1 MEILVTLQEIKGYS
15 QAFVMNKLVV
25 ALLFIIL
32 SDTALRAAESPNIT
46 NTPRTRIDSAW
57 TAWQNAQLEDAERY
71 FRSEA
76 KANPAS
82 FEALAGLYQLLMY
95 RQKFDQASELLPQIS
110 SASEWANPFFY
121 ANWNEVSLYNQ
132 RAEVNPKIVALM
144 EHIAESA
151 DDYGVLSASA
161 NERLAL
167 YNITQGN
174 IAEADRRITLLG
186 ALEKWSVIGP
196 FDNISGSG
204 FEKVFPPEQKFDPKA
219 TYIGRSNIPV
229 SWFPIPAIRRD
240 KWVDFEYYYSV
251 GADVY
256 YAVTFVNSPTTQD
269 VHLRIGTSGSLKV
282 FFNDAL
288 ITEDEEEKNN
298 GYDTYILPITLRSGW
313 NKVMVK
319 IGSAEIA
326 RCNFAARITDNA
338 GKVISGL
345 NYSDQQQPYVPAQM
359 QPVTPLPNFAEQFY
373 REKRQKQP
381 ANPLLT
387 LLLAKTYLTTD
398 KHIEAEAVLLD
409 GLKQWPGAPFFMSY
423 LIEAY
428 SRSRKNDELQSTR
441 DKLKKIDTMY
451 VPGIITDFSE
461 KLEQE
466 DFTAAESILNR
477 YEREYANTSTALALR
492 IQLYG
497 KKSQNEQLVAAVEEA
512 HQLYPYS
519 WEFASAFAA
528 VVMGRSRDKDS
539 AIEILNKILDRT
551 HTAQYYWEIG
561 SVYLSFSNVP
571 KWEEFAQAA
580 VERNPVACG
589 YFQSIAEQYLTMQKP
604 AVAEPYIKKALA
616 ISPQSGAFHHIYA
629 KIHRAKGDTLQA
641 IKEFRE
647 AIKYNPTDFDTR
659 AELRSFEGKQSLF
672 SRFSTVSTDSII
684 KNAPEADAYPDK
696 DFVVLLEEQKRVIYE
711 NGASEYTMEL
721 IVRLFTSDAVDNW
734 KEYSITTS
742 TGSDGYSIEKAVSVK
757 SDGSEV
763 TADVSGEDVV
773 FKSLAPGDIIHI
785 RWRIR
790 TYNGGRF
797 SNKFWDSYLL
807 NGSVPIRYIRFGLI
821 VPDTI
826 KFDYR
831 VRNAGIQPQIRKT
844 EDGKVY
850 EWTIRNEPAAE
861 AEIGMP
867 SWYEVGKNLE
877 FSNIA
882 SWSEIVTWYLELT
895 RQQIKPSREVREQV
909 AMLKDSLLNTTDLE
923 KIRVVYDFITK
934 NIRYSSIPFRQS
946 AYMPQKAR
954 AVLTTKIGDCKDLAT
969 LFITMIAEFGIKA
982 HYVLVNTFDFG
993 YTRQIPLPSPW
1004 SFDHCIVA
1012 VETSKGLLYIDLTAP
1027 DYAIGSAPEGDVGAF
1042 ALLIKQGVSAPMT
1055 LERSF
1060 FTKNT
1065 LRRVSEV
1072 KLNNA
1077 GPIEFTVSSVRS
1089 GSLAAGMRS
1098 NYQDKSKKDREK
1110 MLTETL
1116 SQEYQN
1122 VAIKAFAFENL
1133 DSTQQHLRYSMT
1145 YTVSDLMTEAGSFLL
1160 VKLPWS
1166 ETLTPSPAFTLEQ
1179 RTFPLEYPLYADTTQ
1194 ETLIL
1199 RLPTGMTL
1207 MEPPKPLKKSSSV
1220 AEYSVTYNY
1229 TNGVLKAVR
1238 TYIQKKDFIEPS
1250 EYAEFKTMYNAV
1262 VKEDARQLLLKQE

>member
-1 MEILVTLQEIKGYS
+1 
-15 QAFVMNKLVV
+15 MNKLVV
-25 ALLFIIL
+25 ALLLTIF
-32 SDTALRAAESPNIT
+32 SDFALKATEPPKSTNI
-46 NTPRTRIDSAW
+46 PRTRIDSAW
-57 TAWQNAQLEDAERY
+57 TAWQNAQVDDAERY

-76 KANPAS
+76 DASPSS
-82 FEALAGLYQLLMY
+82 FEALAGLYQLLIY
-95 RQKFDQASELLPQIS
+95 RQKFDKASELLPLI
-110 SASEWANPFFY
+110 AKTSEWANPFFY
-121 ANWNEVSLYNQ
+121 SNWNDISLYNQ
-132 RAEVNPKIVALM
+132 KSETNEEVVALL

-151 DDYGVLSASA
+151 DERGMLRASA

-167 YNITQGN
+167 YNITKGN
-174 IAEADRRITLLG
+174 KAEADKRIALLG
-186 ALEKWSVIGP
+186 AIEKWSVIGP

-204 FEKVFPPEQKFDPKA
+204 FEKVFPPEQKYDPSAK
-219 TYIGRSNIPV
+219 YIGRSNIPV

-256 YAVTFVNSPTTQD
+256 YAVTFVNSPKSQE
-269 VHLRIGTSGSLKV
+269 VNLRIGTSGSLKV
-282 FFNDAL
+282 FLNDAL

-298 GYDTYILPITLRSGW
+298 GYDTYILPVTLRSGW

-326 RCNFAARITDNA
+326 RCNFAARITDNSGTVIA
-338 GKVISGL
+338 GLS
-345 NYSDQQQPYVPAQM
+345 YSDQPQTYAPVQSQPI
-359 QPVTPLPNFAEQFY
+359 TPLPNFAEQFY
-373 REKRQKQP
+373 LEKRKKQP
-381 ANPLLT
+381 ENPLLT
-387 LLLAKTYLTTD
+387 LLLARSYLTSD
-398 KHIEAEAVLLD
+398 KHVEAEAVLLD

-428 SRSRKNDELQSTR
+428 SRSRKSDELQSTR

-451 VPGIITDFSE
+451 VPGIIADFSE

-466 DFTAAESILNR
+466 DFTAAESILSR
-477 YEREYANTSTALALR
+477 YEGEYANTVTAIALR
-492 IQLYG
+492 IQLYA
-497 KKSQNEQLVAAVEEA
+497 KKSQNEQLIASVEEA
-512 HQLYPYS
+512 HQRFPYS
-519 WEFASAFAA
+519 WEFSSAFAG

-539 AIEILNKILDRT
+539 AIEILSRVLEKT
-551 HTAQYYWEIG
+551 HSSQHYWEIG
-561 SVYLSFSNVP
+561 AAYLSFSNVP
-571 KWEEFAQAA
+571 KWEEYSQAA

-604 AVAEPYIKKALA
+604 AMAEQYIKKALA
-616 ISPQSGAFHHIYA
+616 ISPQSGTFHHIYA

-647 AIKYNPTDFDTR
+647 AIKFNPTDFDTR

-672 SRFSTVSTDSII
+672 SRFSSVSTDSII

-696 DFVVLLEEQKRVIYE
+696 DYAILLEEQKRIIYE

-721 IVRLFTSDAVDNW
+721 IVRLFTADAVDSW

-757 SDGSEV
+757 NDGSEV
-763 TADVSGEDVV
+763 TADVSGENVV

-785 RWRIR
+785 RWRVR

-807 NGSVPIRYIRFGLI
+807 NGSVPVRYIRLGLI

-831 VRNAGIQPQIRKT
+831 VRNAGIQPQIRTT
-844 EDGKVY
+844 EDGKIY
-850 EWTIRNEPAAE
+850 EWTIHNEPAAE
-861 AEIGMP
+861 DEIGMP

-877 FSNIA
+877 FSNI
-882 SWSEIVTWYLELT
+882 STWSEIVSWYLELT
-895 RQQIKPSREVREQV
+895 RQQIKPSREVHEQM
-909 AMLKDSLLNTTDLE
+909 AMLKDSLRNNTDLE

-969 LFITMIAEFGIKA
+969 LFITMISEFGIKA

-993 YTRQIPLPSPW
+993 YTRQTPLPSPW
-1004 SFDHCIVA
+1004 SFDHCIAA
-1012 VETSKGLLYIDLTAP
+1012 VETSKGLIYLDLTAP

-1042 ALLIKQGVSAPMT
+1042 ALLIKQGVNAPMT

-1060 FTKNT
+1060 FTRNSLK
-1065 LRRVSEV
+1065 RVTEV
-1072 KLNNA
+1072 RLANSDPA
-1077 GPIEFTVSSVRS
+1077 EFTVSSVRS

-1122 VAIKAFAFENL
+1122 VAIKAFSFDNL
-1133 DSTQQHLRYSMT
+1133 DSTQEYLRYNMT
-1145 YTVSDLMTEAGSFLL
+1145 YTVSDLMTEAGSFFL
-1160 VKLPWS
+1160 VKIPWS
-1166 ETLTPSPAFTLEQ
+1166 ETLTPSPAFTLEK
-1179 RTFPLEYPLYADTTQ
+1179 RTFPLDYPLYADTIQ

-1199 RLPTGMTL
+1199 RLPKGMTL
-1207 MEPPKPLKKSSSV
+1207 MEPPKPVKKSSPA
-1220 AEYSVTYNY
+1220 AEYSVAYTY
-1229 TNGVLKAVR
+1229 TSGVLKAIR
-1238 TYIQKKDFIEPS
+1238 TFIQKKSFIEPS
-1250 EYAEFKTMYNAV
+1250 DYITFKTMYNAV